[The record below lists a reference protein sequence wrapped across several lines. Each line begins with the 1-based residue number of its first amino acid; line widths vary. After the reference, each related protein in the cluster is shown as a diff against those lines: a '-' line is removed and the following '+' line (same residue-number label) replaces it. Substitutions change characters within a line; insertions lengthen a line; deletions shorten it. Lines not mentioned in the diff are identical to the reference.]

1 MKEARNA
8 DNSKTDQL
16 RKDIERMHEEN
27 RRIERQKN
35 EILLAFKKQFKL
47 IDILK
52 RQKVSKRDKQI
63 HIEAARL
70 LNFT

>member
-1 MKEARNA
+1 
-8 DNSKTDQL
+8 
-16 RKDIERMHEEN
+16 MHEEN

-52 RQKVSKRDKQI
+52 RQKVSQNLTKDPY
-63 HIEAARL
+63 
-70 LNFT
+70 